1 MRGKPTI
8 LKSQIFQKLYNYE
21 MARTIP
27 KVLFVENNQLLR
39 TLISNLVAK
48 YPMELVGSIDSYQ
61 GAVDLFTKQNPDVV
75 LLDFDLGEGPNGYQL
90 AVLMRQMKPELGIVF
105 LSNFNDERF
114 VVGKNLHKLKNY
126 VFLRKSEIVDHD
138 AIFSAIMQSIG
149 TIQSDLPPRN
159 WEISSYYDG
168 FNEREIKLM
177 ACIASG
183 YSNKKIASIFQI
195 EVKSCEN
202 AISKLAKKLDLPKKD
217 SSNQRIL
224 ITRKYLQL
232 CGKEIS

>member
-1 MRGKPTI
+1 MV
-8 LKSQIFQKLYNYE
+8 S
-21 MARTIP
+21 RTIP
-27 KVLFVENNQLLR
+27 KVLLVENNQLLR
-39 TLISNLVAK
+39 TLISNLVAN
-48 YPMELVGSIDSYQ
+48 YPIELVGSSDSFQ
-61 GAVDLFTKQNPDVV
+61 GAVDLFTKQKPDVV
-75 LLDFDLGEGPNGYQL
+75 VLDFDLGEGPNGFQL
-90 AVLMRQMKPELGIVF
+90 AVLMRQMRPELGVVF

-114 VVGKNLHKLKNY
+114 VVGENLHKLKNY
-126 VFLRKSEIVDHD
+126 IFLRKSEIVDHD
-138 AIFSAIMQSIG
+138 AIHLAIMQSREIL
-149 TIQSDLPPRN
+149 QNDLLPRN
-159 WEISSYYDG
+159 WEISSYYDS

-177 ACIASG
+177 SCIASG